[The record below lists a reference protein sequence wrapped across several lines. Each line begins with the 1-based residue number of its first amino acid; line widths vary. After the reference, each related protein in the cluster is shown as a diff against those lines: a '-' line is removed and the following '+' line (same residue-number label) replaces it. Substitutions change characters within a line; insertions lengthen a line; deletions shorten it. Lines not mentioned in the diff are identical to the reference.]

1 MKVYPIAKPNAK
13 IDKKDRGFSIFF
25 ALTALF
31 EISSPIYF
39 SEMKFDD

>member
-31 EISSPIYF
+31 ENIFSKYF